1 MVKLLLISII
11 SAISMFASINFEKDY
26 NKALEKSKSENKEL
40 LVMISS
46 KTCPECNY
54 MKKHIFT
61 QDEVSNYINK
71 NYVAVD
77 LDIKDKNIPEQ
88 MKFWGIPRFYISN
101 DGDNVI
107 KKKMGGMKKEQ
118 FLDFVSKIDKWDTF

>member
-11 SAISMFASINFEKDY
+11 SAISLFASINFEKDY

-40 LVMISS
+40 LIMISS

-88 MKFWGIPRFYISN
+88 MKFWGIPRFYISK
-101 DGDNVI
+101 DGENVL

-118 FLDFVSKIDKWDTF
+118 FLDFASKVNQ

>member
-11 SAISMFASINFEKDY
+11 SAISLFASINFEKDY

-88 MKFWGIPRFYISN
+88 MQFWGIPRFYISK
-101 DGDNVI
+101 DGENVL

-118 FLDFVSKIDKWDTF
+118 FLDFASKVNQ

>member
-1 MVKLLLISII
+1 MLRLLLISFI
-11 SAISMFASINFEKDY
+11 STLSLFASINFEKDY
-26 NKALEKSKSENKEL
+26 NKALERLNSENKEL
-40 LVMISS
+40 LVMVSS

-61 QDEVSNYINK
+61 QDDVANYINK

-77 LDIKDKNIPEQ
+77 LDINDKNIPEQ
-88 MKFWGIPRFYISN
+88 MKFWGIPRFYISK
-101 DGDNVI
+101 DGENVL

-118 FLDFVSKIDKWDTF
+118 FLDFASKVNQ

>member
-1 MVKLLLISII
+1 MLRLLLISFI
-11 SAISMFASINFEKDY
+11 STLSLFASINFEKDY
-26 NKALEKSKSENKEL
+26 NKALERLNSENKEL
-40 LVMISS
+40 LVMVSS

-61 QDEVSNYINK
+61 QDEVANYINK

-77 LDIKDKNIPEQ
+77 LDINDKNIPEQ
-88 MKFWGIPRFYISN
+88 MKFWGIPRFYISK
-101 DGDNVI
+101 DGENVL

-118 FLDFVSKIDKWDTF
+118 FLDFASKVNQ